1 MGFMDFLRF
10 GFLNDMKNFILLLS
24 IILTVFSSSAQNIK
38 KEALSCS
45 CSNSFYVQ
53 YPNVA
58 EEDEL
63 EGTVIVEYEIDSAC
77 FASNP
82 RIIQSLGSAFDKEA
96 LRATNLMISLNNKC
110 ISKCRFSV
118 CEKRKMKFPL
128 TFKKTEDQD

>member
-1 MGFMDFLRF
+1 
-10 GFLNDMKNFILLLS
+10 MKIFILLLS
-24 IILTVFSSSAQNIK
+24 ITLAVLSSSAQIIK
-38 KEALSCS
+38 NEALPCS
-45 CSNSFYVQ
+45 CSNKFYVQ

-63 EGTVIVEYEIDSAC
+63 EGTVIVEYEIDSVC

-110 ISKCRFSV
+110 ISKCKFSV

-128 TFKKTEDQD
+128 TFKNPENPD